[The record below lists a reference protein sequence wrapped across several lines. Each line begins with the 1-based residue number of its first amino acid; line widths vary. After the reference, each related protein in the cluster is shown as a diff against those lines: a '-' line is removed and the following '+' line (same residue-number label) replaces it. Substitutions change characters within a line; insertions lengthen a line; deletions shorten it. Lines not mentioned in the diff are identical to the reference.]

1 MVVEGAAEGGGKG
14 GEGRGTA
21 GGRGG
26 GGSGATLEYV
36 GQDSPPPLPQ
46 PLGFETTPLFRNNPL
61 VSKRLKHK
69 DCRIT
74 TRIKHRTNTH
84 ALTRNTLQDCCEEA

>member
-1 MVVEGAAEGGGKG
+1 MVEGEGGG
-14 GEGRGTA
+14 

-26 GGSGATLEYV
+26 GGGGGWQLLSMLAKTLPRP
-36 GQDSPPPLPQ
+36 PPPLPQ
-46 PLGFETTPLFRNNPL
+46 PLGFETTALFRNNPL

-74 TRIKHRTNTH
+74 TRIKRRTNTH
-84 ALTRNTLQDCCEEA
+84 ALTRNTLQDCCEET